1 MSFFERFRS
10 PSRVK
15 QESADQGL
23 TTAKAKLED
32 SLVEAENL
40 DLLREREELSV
51 ELEMQGISSE
61 KDEGRAKEITQ
72 RIQEIDALIQNEKNT
87 RRAPESNLSI

>member
-10 PSRVK
+10 PPRVK

-23 TTAKAKLED
+23 TTAKTKLED

-40 DLLREREELSV
+40 DLLREREKLSV

-72 RIQEIDALIQNEKNT
+72 RIQEIDALIQNEKNA
-87 RRAPESNLSI
+87 RRGQESN